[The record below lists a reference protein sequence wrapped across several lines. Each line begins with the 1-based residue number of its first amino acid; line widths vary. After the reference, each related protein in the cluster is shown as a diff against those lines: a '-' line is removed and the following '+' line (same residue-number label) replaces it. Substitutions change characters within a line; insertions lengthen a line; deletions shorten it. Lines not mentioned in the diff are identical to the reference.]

1 MSINATLIGQMIT
14 FAVLI
19 WFSMTYIWPP
29 LLKALEERE
38 KKIADGL
45 AAADKAKEE
54 LATAEQQAKDA
65 YAEAKKEA
73 ANIVEMARKQS
84 ASIVAEAKQIAQRE
98 ADRIT
103 ESAQA
108 EIDREIAQATEAL
121 RAEVSQLAVN
131 AAQKILAQEIDEGK
145 HRQMLQDVAGKLG
158 SVS

>member
-45 AAADKAKEE
+45 AAADKAKQE
-54 LATAEQQAKDA
+54 LATAEQQAQDA

-73 ANIVEMARKQS
+73 ASIVEMARKQS
-84 ASIVAEAKQIAQRE
+84 ADIVAEAKQIAQRE
-98 ADRIT
+98 ADRIAET
-103 ESAQA
+103 AQA
-108 EIDREIAQATEAL
+108 EISREVEQATETL
-121 RAEVSQLAVN
+121 RADVSRLAIN
-131 AAQKILAQEIDEGK
+131 AAQKILGQEVDEGK
-145 HRQMLQDVAGKLG
+145 HRQMLQDVASKLG
-158 SVS
+158 SAS

>member
-1 MSINATLIGQMIT
+1 MSINVTLIGQMIT

-19 WFSMTYIWPP
+19 WFTMTYIWPP
-29 LLKALEERE
+29 LIQALEERE

-54 LATAEQQAKDA
+54 LATAEKQAQDA

-73 ANIVEMARKQS
+73 VTIVEMARKQS
-84 ASIVAEAKQIAQRE
+84 ADIVAEAKQIAQRE
-98 ADRIT
+98 ADRIA

-108 EIDREIAQATEAL
+108 EIDREIEQAKEAL
-121 RAEVSQLAVN
+121 RADVSRLAIN
-131 AAQKILAQEIDEGK
+131 AAQKILGQEVDEGK
-145 HRQMLQDVAGKLG
+145 HRQMLQDVASKLG